1 MKIAENDIPFEIPLD
16 RECNVIDF
24 HPSGIWAIEKASGI
38 LSHPNRNSEN
48 KRVLLHSSYDFE
60 QEKYHWIDSTG
71 KEREFY
77 LVHRLDSATSGLIL
91 GVSNNVLAEKLKAAF
106 LNREV
111 KKTYFAIVA
120 YNGRPIRPIWKDFLQ
135 KNPAKGK
142 IRVTSGKTGD
152 SAITSVSMQRKT
164 STRFGN
170 LALLELKPKT
180 GRTHQLRVQCAN
192 RRLPIIGDRT
202 YGNFELNRKIAKA
215 SKVQR
220 ICLHAS
226 KISFSL
232 TANGECIQWEAEA
245 AMPRAFARLLY

>member
-1 MKIAENDIPFEIPLD
+1 MKIAENDIPFDIPLD
-16 RECNVIDF
+16 RECNIIDF

-38 LSHPNRNSEN
+38 LSHPNRNGEN
-48 KRVLLHSSYDFE
+48 KGVLLHSSYDFE
-60 QEKYHWIDSTG
+60 QEKYHWIDATG
-71 KEREFY
+71 NKREFH
-77 LVHRLDSATSGLIL
+77 LVHRLDSATSGVIL
-91 GVSNNVLAEKLKAAF
+91 GVSNIDVAEKLKAAF
-106 LNREV
+106 LNRDV
-111 KKTYFAIVA
+111 KKSYFAIVA

-215 SKVQR
+215 TKVQR

-232 TANGECIQWEAEA
+232 TVNGECIQWEVEA

>member
-24 HPSGIWAIEKASGI
+24 HSSGIWAIEKASGI

-60 QEKYHWIDSTG
+60 QEKYHWIDATG

-77 LVHRLDSATSGLIL
+77 LVHRLDSATSGVIL
-91 GVSNNVLAEKLKAAF
+91 GVSNIVVAEKLKAAF
-106 LNREV
+106 LNRDV

-152 SAITSVSMQRKT
+152 SAITSVSMKRKI

-170 LALLELKPKT
+170 FALLELKPKT

-202 YGNFELNRKIAKA
+202 YGNFELNRKFARA
-215 SKVQR
+215 TKVQR

-232 TANGECIQWEAEA
+232 TVNGECIQWEVEA

>member
-16 RECNVIDF
+16 RECNIIDF
-24 HPSGIWAIEKASGI
+24 HPSGIWALEKASGI
-38 LSHPNRNSEN
+38 LSHPNRNGEN
-48 KRVLLHSSYDFE
+48 KGVLLHSSYDFE
-60 QEKYHWIDSTG
+60 KEKYHWIDAKG
-71 KEREFY
+71 NKREFH
-77 LVHRLDSATSGLIL
+77 LVHRLDSATSGVIL
-91 GVSNNVLAEKLKAAF
+91 GVSNIDMAEKLKAAF
-106 LNREV
+106 LNRDV
-111 KKTYFAIVA
+111 KKSYFAIVA

-215 SKVQR
+215 TKVQR
-220 ICLHAS
+220 ICLHAA

-232 TANGECIQWEAEA
+232 TVNGECIQWEVEA

>member
-16 RECNVIDF
+16 RECNIIDF

-38 LSHPNRNSEN
+38 LSHPNRNGEN
-48 KRVLLHSSYDFE
+48 KGVLLHSSYDFE
-60 QEKYHWIDSTG
+60 QEKYHWIDATG
-71 KEREFY
+71 NKREFH
-77 LVHRLDSATSGLIL
+77 LVHRLDSATSGVIL
-91 GVSNNVLAEKLKAAF
+91 GVSNIDVAEKLKAAF
-106 LNREV
+106 LNRVV
-111 KKTYFAIVA
+111 KKSYFAIVA

-152 SAITSVSMQRKT
+152 SAITSVSMKRKI

-215 SKVQR
+215 TKVQR

-232 TANGECIQWEAEA
+232 TVNGECIQWEVEA

>member
-38 LSHPNRNSEN
+38 LSHPNRNGEN

-60 QEKYHWIDSTG
+60 QEKYHWIDATG
-71 KEREFY
+71 INREFH
-77 LVHRLDSATSGLIL
+77 LVHRLDSATSGVIL
-91 GVSNNVLAEKLKAAF
+91 GVSNIDVAEKLKAAF
-106 LNREV
+106 LKRDV
-111 KKTYFAIVA
+111 KKTYFAVVA

-135 KNPAKGK
+135 KKPAKGK
-142 IRVTSGKTGD
+142 IRVTSAQTGD

-170 LALLELKPKT
+170 LALLELQPKT

-202 YGNFELNRKIAKA
+202 YGNFELNRKIAQA
-215 SKVQR
+215 TKVQR

-232 TANGECIQWEAEA
+232 TVNGECIEWEVEA

>member
-16 RECNVIDF
+16 RECNIIDF

-60 QEKYHWIDSTG
+60 QEKYHWIDAKG
-71 KEREFY
+71 NKREFH
-77 LVHRLDSATSGLIL
+77 LVHRLDSATSGVIL
-91 GVSNNVLAEKLKAAF
+91 GVSNIDVAEKLKAAF
-106 LNREV
+106 LNRDV
-111 KKTYFAIVA
+111 KKSYFAIVA

-152 SAITSVSMQRKT
+152 SAITSVSMKRKI

-170 LALLELKPKT
+170 FALLELKPKT

-215 SKVQR
+215 TKVQR

-232 TANGECIQWEAEA
+232 TVNGECIQWEVEA

>member
-16 RECNVIDF
+16 RECNIIDF

-38 LSHPNRNSEN
+38 LSHPNRNGEN
-48 KRVLLHSSYDFE
+48 KGVLLHSSYDFE
-60 QEKYHWIDSTG
+60 QEKYHWIDATG
-71 KEREFY
+71 NKREFH
-77 LVHRLDSATSGLIL
+77 LVHRLDSATSGVIL
-91 GVSNNVLAEKLKAAF
+91 GVSNIDVAEKLKAAF
-106 LNREV
+106 LNRDV
-111 KKTYFAIVA
+111 KKSYFAIVA

-215 SKVQR
+215 TKVQR

-232 TANGECIQWEAEA
+232 TVNGECIQWEVEA

>member
-1 MKIAENDIPFEIPLD
+1 MKITENDMPFELPLD

-24 HPSGIWAIEKASGI
+24 HPSGIWAIEKACGI
-38 LSHPNRNSEN
+38 LSHPNRNGEN
-48 KRVLLHSSYDFE
+48 KRVLLHSSYDFDL
-60 QEKYHWIDSTG
+60 EKYHWVDAKG
-71 KEREFY
+71 NEREFY

-91 GVSNNVLAEKLKAAF
+91 GVSSFNVAEKLKAAF
-106 LNREV
+106 LNRDV

-120 YNGRPIRPIWKDFLQ
+120 HNGRPVRPIWKDFLQ
-135 KNPAKGK
+135 KNPSKGK

-164 STRFGN
+164 PTRFGN

-192 RRLPIIGDRT
+192 RKLPIIGDRT
-202 YGNFELNRKIAKA
+202 YGNFELNRKISKA
-215 SKVQR
+215 TKVQR

-226 KISFSL
+226 QISFSIKV
-232 TANGECIQWEAEA
+232 NGESIQWEAES
-245 AMPRAFARLLY
+245 AMPRAFARLLH

>member
-1 MKIAENDIPFEIPLD
+1 MKKAENGIPFEIPLD

-38 LSHPNRNSEN
+38 LSHPNRNSKS
-48 KRVLLHSSYDFE
+48 KRVLLHSSYDFD
-60 QEKYHWIDSTG
+60 QEKYHWVDAKG
-71 KEREFY
+71 NERELH

-91 GVSNNVLAEKLKAAF
+91 GVSNIDVAEKLKAAF

-111 KKTYFAIVA
+111 KKTYFAVVA
-120 YNGRPIRPIWKDFLQ
+120 YNGRPIRPVWKDFLQ

-142 IRVTSGKTGD
+142 IRVTSGQTGD
-152 SAITSVSMQRKT
+152 SAITSVLMQRKT

-215 SKVQR
+215 TKVQR

-232 TANGECIQWEAEA
+232 TVNGECIQWEVEA

>member
-16 RECNVIDF
+16 RECNIIDF

-38 LSHPNRNSEN
+38 LSHPNRNGEN
-48 KRVLLHSSYDFE
+48 KGVLLHSSYDFE
-60 QEKYHWIDSTG
+60 QEKYHWIDATG
-71 KEREFY
+71 NKREFH
-77 LVHRLDSATSGLIL
+77 LVHRLDSATSGVIL
-91 GVSNNVLAEKLKAAF
+91 GVSNIDVAEKLKAAF
-106 LNREV
+106 LNRDV
-111 KKTYFAIVA
+111 KKSYFAIVA

-152 SAITSVSMQRKT
+152 SAITSVSLQRKT

-215 SKVQR
+215 TKVQR

-232 TANGECIQWEAEA
+232 TVNGECIQWEVEA